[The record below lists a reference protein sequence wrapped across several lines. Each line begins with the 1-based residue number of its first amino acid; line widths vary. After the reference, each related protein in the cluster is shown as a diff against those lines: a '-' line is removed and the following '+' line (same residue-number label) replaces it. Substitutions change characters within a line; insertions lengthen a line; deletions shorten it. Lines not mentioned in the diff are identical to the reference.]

1 MRKTGKTRKNCV
13 PVHTVANTYVCI
25 LLAEGKQRSKEPGI
39 SDSYLPNSSALQQ
52 QEFGPWS

>member
-1 MRKTGKTRKNCV
+1 M
-13 PVHTVANTYVCI
+13 HTVANTYVCI
-25 LLAEGKQRSKEPGI
+25 LLAEGKQSSKEPGA